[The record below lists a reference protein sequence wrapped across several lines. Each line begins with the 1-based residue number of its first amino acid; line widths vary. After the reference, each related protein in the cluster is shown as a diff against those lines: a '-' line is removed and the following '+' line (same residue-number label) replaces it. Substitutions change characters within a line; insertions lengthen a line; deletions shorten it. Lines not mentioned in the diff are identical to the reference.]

1 MSKRTRKLRRLNRQL
16 DEKLTPAS
24 TAMLY
29 QITRRIRTAPIS
41 AYQQESIRHDVI
53 EMLQEAESRGAS
65 PEDAIGGDIA
75 AFCDSVLAEA
85 TPLTARERRVYALHD
100 VLWAVSLPA
109 ACMIGQHMVLL
120 SLHAEGWPA
129 VPVTTGIAVGIG
141 FYLLAV
147 CCAVLLTRTLTHSS
161 FTQVYNGH
169 LTVRLLLIPWWLIF
183 VLLAMFWDQP
193 LWYINGPLVIAL
205 ELLVLIVSLIL
216 SATLD

>member
-29 QITRRIRTAPIS
+29 QITHRIRTAPIS

-53 EMLQEAESRGAS
+53 EMLQEAEGRGAA
-65 PEDAIGGDIA
+65 PEEAIGGDIA

-85 TPLTARERRVYALHD
+85 PPLTARERRLYALHD
-100 VLWAVSLPA
+100 VLWPMFLPTGY
-109 ACMIGQHMVLL
+109 MIGQHIGLL
-120 SLHAEGWPA
+120 LHHAKGWPA
-129 VPVTTGIAVGIG
+129 VPITTGMAAGIG

-161 FTQVYNGH
+161 FTQVYNGR
-169 LTVRLLLIPWWLIF
+169 LSVRLLLLPWWLIF
-183 VLLAMFWDQP
+183 VLLATFWDRP
-193 LWYINGPLVIAL
+193 LWYISGPLVIAL

-216 SATLD
+216 SAMLD